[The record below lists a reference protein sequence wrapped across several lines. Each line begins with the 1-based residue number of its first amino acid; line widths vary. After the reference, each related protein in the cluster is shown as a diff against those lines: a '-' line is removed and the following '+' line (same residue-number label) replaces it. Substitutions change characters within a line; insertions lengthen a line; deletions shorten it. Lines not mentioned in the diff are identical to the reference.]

1 MNLSL
6 PDLLILALATLYSAY
21 ALTKTHGP
29 FGMFVALRNHLPL
42 GGLTT
47 CMTCAAFWLAL
58 LFWALWQTP
67 VQPAVMVFAAAGGA
81 VFLAQYVGLNQ

>member
-1 MNLSL
+1 MSVL
-6 PDLLILALATLYSAY
+6 DLLILALATLYAAY
-21 ALTKTHGP
+21 ALVKTHGP
-29 FGMFVALRNHLPL
+29 FGVFVALRNRLPL

-67 VQPAVMVFAAAGGA
+67 AQPVVTVFAAAGGA